1 MHKKS
6 VLFLYQQFKQGIK
19 KAFPLIIASEG
30 RKDLDQGG
38 ERLTH

>member
-6 VLFLYQQFKQGIK
+6 VLFLCHQFKPEIK
-19 KAFPLIIASEG
+19 KAFPLITASKG
-30 RKDLDQGG
+30 MKYLNQGG